1 MIVDNDLL
9 SIQQARILAEDAS
22 IAQQKLASFSQEQ
35 LDNILERVA
44 EELEKQSKDLA
55 IMAHEETDYGKWQD
69 KWLKNQFVC
78 RYVRQHLKGMRCVG
92 IIHEDH
98 AKRTMDIG
106 VPLGILV
113 ALCPVTSPVSTT
125 IYKSLLAIKT
135 GNPIIFSPHPRA
147 FQTIRRTLD
156 TIIRVAESSGLPKG
170 SISYLS
176 IISKSGTKELMKHP
190 NTARVLITGDSNLIS
205 LAKDTGKTVIYGGT
219 GNGPAFIERTADIA
233 KAVKDIISSKIFDN
247 GIAPSAEHSI
257 VVEAC
262 ISQKVKETLCTNG
275 AYFLSEQEAGRLS
288 GILFC
293 SKGIR
298 KARSVG
304 LSATELAKRAEI
316 RVPAA
321 TTVLVVERK
330 YVSEAD
336 PYSKELLA
344 PVLAYYIEDGWEHAC
359 EKCIELLLHERNAH
373 TLVIHSNN
381 EEVIRQFALKKPVG
395 RMLVNT
401 PAVFGGIGA
410 TTNLFPSM
418 VLGSGSAGH
427 GAISENVSPLNLI
440 YIRKVGYGVRELSDM
455 GHEILQKETICQGD
469 VSCMA
474 EKDTKAAQA
483 IRQILLKAVASMN
496 KSSNG

>member
-9 SIQQARILAEDAS
+9 SIQQARILAENAC
-22 IAQQKLASFSQEQ
+22 IAQQKLAHFSQEQ
-35 LDNILERVA
+35 LDNILLQVA

-55 IMAHEETDYGKWQD
+55 LMAHEETGYGKWQD

-78 RYVRQHLKGMRCVG
+78 KYVGQHLKEMRCVG
-92 IIHEDH
+92 VIHEDH

-106 VPLGILV
+106 VPLGVLV

-135 GNPIIFSPHPRA
+135 GNAIVFSPHPRA
-147 FQTIRRTLD
+147 LQTISRTLD
-156 TIIRVAESSGLPKG
+156 IIIRVAEAQGLPKG
-170 SISYLS
+170 SISYLR
-176 IISKSGTKELMKHP
+176 IVSKSGTKELIKHP
-190 NTARVLITGDSNLIS
+190 ATARVLITGDTSLLG

-219 GNGPAFIERTADIA
+219 GNGPAFIERTADIS

-257 VVEAC
+257 VVEGC
-262 ISQKVKETLCTNG
+262 ISQKVKQTLCLNG
-275 AYFLSEQEAGRLS
+275 AYFLSEQEASKLS

-293 SKGIR
+293 SKGKR
-298 KARSVG
+298 RARSVG
-304 LSATELAKRAEI
+304 LSAIELAKRAEI
-316 RVPAA
+316 CIPDA

-336 PYSKELLA
+336 PYSRELLA
-344 PVLAYYIEDGWEHAC
+344 PVLAYYVEDDWEHAC

-373 TLVIHSNN
+373 TLVIHSKN

-395 RMLVNT
+395 RILVNT

-427 GAISENVSPLNLI
+427 GATSENVSPFNLI
-440 YIRKVGYGVRELSDM
+440 YIRKVGYGVRELGDM
-455 GHEILQKETICQGD
+455 GNEILQSETVCQRN
-469 VSCMA
+469 VSCRA
-474 EKDTKAAQA
+474 EQDTKAAQA
-483 IRQILLKAVASMN
+483 IRQILLNAIGSMN
-496 KSSNG
+496 KS